1 MIYAG
6 RLIGGLVCG
15 AVSLVAP
22 VYTAEICQ
30 KEIRGALGSYYQL
43 FIAGGIMFVY
53 VIGSFLDVFWISVV
67 CGIVNA

>member
-6 RLIGGLVCG
+6 RFIGGICCG

-22 VYTAEICQ
+22 VFTAEICQ

-43 FIAGGIMFVY
+43 FIASGIWFVY
-53 VIGSFLDVFWISVV
+53 IIGSVLNVFWISLV
-67 CGIVNA
+67 CGIVSK